1 MDMANIVVALDDK
14 WEEDKE
20 DIKEDVEDFPED
32 AARWTGEKVSST
44 VPLTFYYALTDID
57 DCNRSVKS
65 KRSPI
70 ASSANGTTPLMMSR
84 KSPRMWPDG
93 LARRSDLWSASVIIW
108 RMRMMR
114 ASMRVVRIV
123 GRLDDLSSY

>member
-1 MDMANIVVALDDK
+1 MANIAVALDDK

-32 AARWTGEKVSST
+32 AARWTGEKVSLI
-44 VPLTFYYALTDID
+44 PALLLPVLLLFTDID
-57 DCNRSVKS
+57 GCDRSRKS

-70 ASSANGTTPLMMSR
+70 ASSANGTTPSMMSR
-84 KSPRMWPDG
+84 KSLRMWPDG
-93 LARRSDLWSASVIIW
+93 LARKSDLWSASVIIW

-114 ASMRVVRIV
+114 ASMRAARTV
-123 GRLDDLSSY
+123 GRLDDLLAY